1 MYYVCTGCV
10 LGMYVLCVYWMC
22 TRYVCTVCT
31 GCVLGMY
38 VVCVYWMCTRYVTTM
53 CVLDVY

>member
-1 MYYVCTGCV
+1 MYY
-10 LGMYVLCVYWMC
+10 
-22 TRYVCTVCT
+22 VCT